1 MKTMRVLTPLAI
13 AVSAMVGSHQALA
26 GPSGYAPPAP
36 SGPEP
41 VYSAGTG
48 VVRIGAS
55 FVDPDDD
62 RGRFDLRDPLFTDD
76 VLGDDFR
83 RPRYRLDDDTT
94 WNFTAG
100 FMPMDHFMI
109 EVGYIG
115 QSDHDLD
122 LRAPVVEVIDAGDT
136 LVVVEDNQDLRLGK
150 LERRSGFAMANWF
163 PVCTESWVQPYI
175 GIGAHYTD
183 FDNHNIRT
191 PVADVLVDFAGASE
205 PFDGRVRYDDDWGW
219 AGQIGV
225 DIMFGRDSNWMAN
238 AAVMY
243 LDTEVKADLHY
254 RVDNDNF
261 RSGTAVRA
269 LRTDFDFDPWVYN
282 LGIGYRF

>member
-1 MKTMRVLTPLAI
+1 MKMTRVLTPLAI
-13 AVSAMVGSHQALA
+13 AVSAAVGSHQALA

-36 SGPEP
+36 SGPDP

-62 RGRFDLRDPLFTDD
+62 KGHFNFDDPLFVDGIFAED
-76 VLGDDFR
+76 FDRLG
-83 RPRYRLDDDTT
+83 YRLDDDTT

-100 FMPMDHFMI
+100 FMPADHFMI
-109 EVGYIG
+109 ELGYIG
-115 QSDHDLD
+115 KSEHDLD
-122 LRAPVVEVIDAGDT
+122 LRAPVVDVIDVDGGEFA
-136 LVVVEDNQDLRLGK
+136 VVGEEKMRLGS
-150 LERRSGFAMANWF
+150 LDRWSGFAMANWF

-175 GIGAHYTD
+175 GVGAHYTE
-183 FDNHNIRT
+183 FDNHHIRS
-191 PVADVLVDFAGASE
+191 PVSDLLVDFAGASV
-205 PFDGRVRYDDDWGW
+205 PFDGRVRYEDDWGW

-225 DIMFGRDSNWMAN
+225 DIMFGRDSNWLVN
-238 AAVMY
+238 AAAIY
-243 LDTEVKADLHY
+243 LDTEVKADMHY
-254 RVDNDNF
+254 RVDHGDF
-261 RSGTAVRA
+261 FADTAVRA